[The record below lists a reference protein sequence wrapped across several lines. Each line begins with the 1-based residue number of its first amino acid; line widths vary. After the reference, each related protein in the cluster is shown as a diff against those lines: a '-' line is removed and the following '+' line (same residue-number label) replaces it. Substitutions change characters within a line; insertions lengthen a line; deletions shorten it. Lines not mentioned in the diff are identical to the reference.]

1 MASPPAPFPTEDP
14 MMTTRSRLSLLLAIA
29 TLIVAGILG
38 AQSVSAGVPV
48 EDDGTVL
55 GGGSDGVAGICAAP
69 SAPDGAAEATLP
81 TDCDDTIDGPV
92 VGEPGDCGEKVE
104 GTGPDA
110 AVSYTPCPGDQPPL
124 VTDPDAGA
132 QLVEP
137 TPGMADVRSHIFD
150 HVVVNDDGSSVT
162 VYFWSGVEPCYVLD
176 HVDVDEGPDAVTITL
191 FEGHDT
197 SAGDVAC
204 IDIALLKKVV
214 VQLDGPVG
222 DRSIADGAA

>member
-1 MASPPAPFPTEDP
+1 
-14 MMTTRSRLSLLLAIA
+14 MTTRSRLSLLLAIA
-29 TLIVAGILG
+29 SLIVAGILG
-38 AQSVSAGVPV
+38 AQTVSAGVPV

-55 GGGSDGVAGICAAP
+55 GSGGGSDGVAGICAAP
-69 SAPDGAAEATLP
+69 GAVDGAAETAPP
-81 TDCDDTIDGPV
+81 TDCDDTFDGPV
-92 VGEPGDCGEKVE
+92 VGEPGDCGEKVI

-110 AVSYTPCPGDQPPL
+110 AVSYTPCPGDEPPV

-150 HVVVNDDGSSVT
+150 HVVVNDGSSVT

-176 HVDVDEGPDAVTITL
+176 HVDVDEGPDTVTITL
-191 FEGHDT
+191 FEGHDAI
-197 SAGDVAC
+197 AGDVAC

-222 DRSIADGAA
+222 DRSIVDGAA

>member
-1 MASPPAPFPTEDP
+1 
-14 MMTTRSRLSLLLAIA
+14 MTTRSRMSLLLAVA
-29 TLIVAGILG
+29 ALIVAGILG
-38 AQSVSAGVPV
+38 AQTVSAGSPV
-48 EDDGTVL
+48 EDDGTSV
-55 GGGSDGVAGICAAP
+55 GSGSGSNGVAGICAAP
-69 SAPDGAAEATLP
+69 DAPDGATEAAPP
-81 TDCDDTIDGPV
+81 TDCDDTIDDPV
-92 VGEPGDCGEKVE
+92 VGDCGEKVE

-110 AVSYTPCPGDQPPL
+110 AVSHIPCPGDQPPA

-137 TPGMADVRSHIFD
+137 TPGMADVRSHAFD

-176 HVDVDEGPDAVTITL
+176 HVDVDEGPDALTITL

-197 SAGDVAC
+197 TAGDVAC

-214 VQLDGPVG
+214 VELDAPVG
-222 DRSIADGAA
+222 ERSIVDGAA